1 MCGFSDGVRWL
12 CHRWHPV
19 THFGSAIDGNNSRR
33 CRSSATAVR
42 RRAGDVMTPTTRL
55 IDVAGAAG
63 VSLRTASRVLND
75 DHRVAAE
82 TRSRVLHAMRSLN
95 FQPDAVA
102 RSLRAGTDVSIGFV
116 VESIADPFFSEVID
130 SVETAMARH
139 GRPVLVAS
147 THRDDLREQQ
157 VVQRMLHRRV
167 AGLLLSP
174 TSGDHSWLR
183 PDRTP
188 LVLIDRAAPGVSADI
203 VDIDDHQAADDA
215 VTHLIKHGHRRIAYV
230 GDTSSIPTSSAR
242 LAGYLAAHARHGLP
256 VADDLVR
263 SNSSTSREAAEAMDQ
278 LLHHARGSDGEAAF
292 TAVFSA
298 TTRASLGIIPVLH
311 ARSRTDVAF
320 IGIGDF
326 AMADALT
333 PGITVVD
340 HSGRQIGEAA
350 ADRLIERLADPGRA
364 AGHIRLPATIIERG
378 SGELRP

>member
-1 MCGFSDGVRWL
+1 
-12 CHRWHPV
+12 
-19 THFGSAIDGNNSRR
+19 
-33 CRSSATAVR
+33 
-42 RRAGDVMTPTTRL
+42 MTPAARL
-55 IDVAGAAG
+55 IDVADAAG

-75 DHRVAAE
+75 DHRVAAD
-82 TRSRVLHAMRSLN
+82 TRGRVLEAMRSLD

-130 SVETAMARH
+130 SVETAMGRH

-147 THRDDLREQQ
+147 THRDDQREQQ

-167 AGLLLSP
+167 AGLLLAP
-174 TSGDHSWLR
+174 TSGDHSWLS

-188 LVLIDRAAPGVSADI
+188 LVLIDRAAPGVRADL
-203 VDIDDHQAADDA
+203 VDIDDRQAADDA
-215 VTHLIKHGHRRIAYV
+215 VTHLLEHGHRRIAYV

-242 LAGYLAAHARHGLP
+242 LDGYRSALTRQGLS
-256 VADDLVR
+256 VEDDLVR
-263 SNSSTSREAAEAMDQ
+263 PDSASSREAAQAMND
-278 LLHHARGSDGEAAF
+278 LLDLPKRPDGEAPF

-298 TTRASLGIIPVLH
+298 TTRASLGIVPVLH

-333 PGITVVD
+333 PGVTVVD
-340 HSGRQIGEAA
+340 HSGAGIGVAA
-350 ADRLIERLADPGRA
+350 AGRLIERLADPGRPVE
-364 AGHIRLPATIIERG
+364 HIRLPATIIERG
-378 SGELRP
+378 SGEIRP

>member
-1 MCGFSDGVRWL
+1 
-12 CHRWHPV
+12 V
-19 THFGSAIDGNNSRR
+19 TPA
-33 CRSSATAVR
+33 A
-42 RRAGDVMTPTTRL
+42 RL
-55 IDVAGAAG
+55 IDVADAAG
-63 VSLRTASRVLND
+63 VSLRTASRVLNE
-75 DHRVAAE
+75 DHRVAAD
-82 TRSRVLHAMRSLN
+82 TRSRVQEAMRSLD

-157 VVQRMLHRRV
+157 VVRRMLDRRV
-167 AGLLLSP
+167 AGLLLAP

-188 LVLIDRAAPGVSADI
+188 LVLIDRAAPAVHADVI
-203 VDIDDHQAADDA
+203 DIDDRQAADDA
-215 VTHLIKHGHRRIAYV
+215 VTHLIRHGHQRIAYV
-230 GDTSSIPTSSAR
+230 GDTSLIPTSSAR
-242 LAGYLAAHARHGLP
+242 LEGYRQAHARHGLP
-256 VADDLVR
+256 MLEGLVR
-263 SNSSTSREAAEAMDQ
+263 SNSSSSREAAEAMAQ
-278 LLHHARGSDGEAAF
+278 LLEPGAAEF

-298 TTRASLGIIPVLH
+298 TTRASLGIVPVLH
-311 ARSRTDVAF
+311 ARSRTDLAF

-333 PGITVVD
+333 PAITVVD
-340 HSGRQIGEAA
+340 HSGARLGMAA

-364 AGHIRLPATIIERG
+364 VEHLRLPASIIERG
-378 SGELRP
+378 SGEIRP

>member
-1 MCGFSDGVRWL
+1 M
-12 CHRWHPV
+12 
-19 THFGSAIDGNNSRR
+19 
-33 CRSSATAVR
+33 TA
-42 RRAGDVMTPTTRL
+42 TRL
-55 IDVAGAAG
+55 VDVADAAG

-82 TRSRVLHAMRSLN
+82 TRVRVLEAMRSLK

-130 SVETAMARH
+130 SVETAMAQH

-167 AGLLLSP
+167 AGLLLVP
-174 TSGDHSWLR
+174 TGGDHSWLR

-188 LVLIDRAAPGVSADI
+188 LVLIDRAAPGVSADL
-203 VDIDDHQAADDA
+203 VDIDDRQAADDA
-215 VTHLIKHGHRRIAYV
+215 VTHLIEHGHQRIAYI

-242 LAGYLAAHARHGLP
+242 LEGYLAAHARHGLP
-256 VADDLVR
+256 VARDLMR
-263 SNSSTSREAAEAMDQ
+263 SDSSTSPEAAAAMDD
-278 LLHHARGSDGEAAF
+278 LLARAQSPGGDAAF

-298 TTRASLGIIPVLH
+298 STRASLGIVPVLH

-320 IGIGDF
+320 VGIGDF

-340 HSGRQIGEAA
+340 HCGARIGVAA
-350 ADRLIERLADPGRA
+350 ADRLIERLADPGR
-364 AGHIRLPATIIERG
+364 GVEHIRLPAEIIARG
-378 SGELRP
+378 SGEIRP

>member
-1 MCGFSDGVRWL
+1 M
-12 CHRWHPV
+12 
-19 THFGSAIDGNNSRR
+19 TH
-33 CRSSATAVR
+33 TA
-42 RRAGDVMTPTTRL
+42 RL

-75 DHRVAAE
+75 DHRVAAD
-82 TRSRVLHAMRSLN
+82 TRRRVLDTMRSLN

-102 RSLRAGTDVSIGFV
+102 RSLRAGTDLSIGFV
-116 VESIADPFFSEVID
+116 VEAIADPFFSEVID

-167 AGLLLSP
+167 AGLLLTP

-188 LVLIDRAAPGVSADI
+188 VVLIDRAAPGVSADI
-203 VDIDDHQAADDA
+203 VDIDDRQAAEDA
-215 VTHLIKHGHRRIAYV
+215 VTHLIRHGHRRVAYV

-242 LAGYLAAHARHGLP
+242 LEGYLAAHARHGLP

-263 SNSSTSREAAEAMDQ
+263 SNSSTSREAASAVSE
-278 LLHHARGSDGEAAF
+278 LLDHAAGPDGEATF
-292 TAVFSA
+292 TAVLSA
-298 TTRASLGIIPVLH
+298 TTRASLGIVPVLH
-311 ARSRTDVAF
+311 ARSRTDIAF

-340 HSGRQIGEAA
+340 HSGTRIGVAA
-350 ADRLIERLADPGRA
+350 ADRLIARLADPGQA
-364 AGHIRLPATIIERG
+364 VEHIRLPAAIIERG
-378 SGELRP
+378 SGEIRP

>member
-1 MCGFSDGVRWL
+1 
-12 CHRWHPV
+12 
-19 THFGSAIDGNNSRR
+19 
-33 CRSSATAVR
+33 
-42 RRAGDVMTPTTRL
+42 MTPTARL

-75 DHRVAAE
+75 DHRVAAD
-82 TRSRVLHAMRSLN
+82 TRRRVLDTMRSLN

-102 RSLRAGTDVSIGFV
+102 RSLRAGTDLSIGFV
-116 VESIADPFFSEVID
+116 VEAIADPFFSEVID

-167 AGLLLSP
+167 AGLLLTP

-188 LVLIDRAAPGVSADI
+188 VVLIDRAAPGVSADI
-203 VDIDDHQAADDA
+203 VDIDDRQAAEDA
-215 VTHLIKHGHRRIAYV
+215 VTHLIRHGHRRVAYV

-242 LAGYLAAHARHGLP
+242 LEGYLAAHARHGLP

-263 SNSSTSREAAEAMDQ
+263 SNSSTSREAASAVSE
-278 LLHHARGSDGEAAF
+278 LLDHAAGPDGEATF
-292 TAVFSA
+292 TAVLSA
-298 TTRASLGIIPVLH
+298 TTRASLGIVPVLH
-311 ARSRTDVAF
+311 ARSRTDIAF

-340 HSGRQIGEAA
+340 HSGTRIGVAA
-350 ADRLIERLADPGRA
+350 ADRLIARLADPGQA
-364 AGHIRLPATIIERG
+364 VEHIRLPAAIIERG
-378 SGELRP
+378 SGEIRP